1 MSWFTFT
8 FTWYYLNI
16 LSSWICSTIS
26 TTNTYVRWKCQCFI
40 SSVFCD
46 IFVSYVTIIGTR
58 VSSTLSIGGVSNWF
72 ISGTF
77 YFTCSSVTNN
87 NWFLTF
93 RTPTSSFSL
102 SKYTSFIPKGLVSIF
117 IITPNPIIVIT
128 NFKICHKH

>member
-102 SKYTSFIPKGLVSIF
+102 TKYTHLYITTIYWSKWFITINIS
-117 IITPNPIIVIT
+117 IITLTILRIN
-128 NFKICHKH
+128 